1 MGTAKGEGTHM
12 EFSFWLVKGGL
23 PNEKISLPP
32 LEVHLGVGGCCGTDS
47 AGGAGQE

>member
-1 MGTAKGEGTHM
+1 MNGEFGQTNV
-12 EFSFWLVKGGL
+12 EIYFWSGKCYI
-23 PNEKISLPP
+23 PSEKISLPP